1 MSEAVLD
8 RSGELRGWRGLSRPT
23 PAPWLVALPAF
34 AFLLV
39 ATALMLR
46 RVEPFVNWYYLSAWY
61 PTLLLVDAAVA
72 VRSGRY
78 YLISRPRFALSL
90 LCWSAVLW
98 FFFELVNFRVANW
111 YYVFLPPDRPVRW
124 FGTTVS
130 FMTVL
135 PAIFL
140 AERWLASRAT
150 FESVRWPAF
159 AVKRTLLY
167 AIFAV
172 GVIFAGLSLAW
183 PRAFFALIWGALTL
197 LLEPLNYS
205 RDPKRSLLGDLSAG
219 RPARALRFIVGGL
232 SIGFIWELYNIESR
246 SKWIYTVPGFEEIKL
261 FEMPV
266 LGFGGFSVFALDCF
280 VVYQSLVLA
289 GVAVPPELRGVG
301 ARTRRT
307 LVAALMAAVFSFA
320 VLAGID
326 RWTTDSLRPRFEELW
341 VAGAEE
347 RQRLAESYRDVFALA
362 QARPAAVA
370 QTVSVDQAAAEEWVA
385 AAQLATLRGLGMENA
400 RQLWALG
407 VRSVAELATVDPEAL
422 SASLREVMPRPRAA
436 SPARV
441 RVWVRAA
448 REAAGTDST

>member
-1 MSEAVLD
+1 MTEAVLD
-8 RSGELRGWRGLSRPT
+8 RSRELRGWRGLSRPS
-23 PAPWLVALPAF
+23 PAPWLVALPAL

-46 RVEPFVNWYYLSAWY
+46 RVEPFVSWYYLSAWY
-61 PTLLLVDAAVA
+61 PTLLLLDSAVA

-78 YLISRPRFALSL
+78 FLISRPSFAFSL

-111 YYVFLPPDRPVRW
+111 YYVFLTPNRPVRW
-124 FGTTVS
+124 LATTVS

-140 AERWLASRAT
+140 AERWLACRGS
-150 FESVRWPAF
+150 FEGVRWPGF
-159 AVKRTLLY
+159 AVKRTHLSG
-167 AIFAV
+167 IFGA

-183 PRAFFALIWGALTL
+183 PRAFFPLIWGALTL
-197 LLEPLNYS
+197 LLEPFNYT
-205 RDPKRSLLGDLSAG
+205 RDPSRSLLGDLSAG
-219 RPARALRFIVGGL
+219 RPARVLRFIVGGL

-246 SKWIYTVPGFEEIKL
+246 AKWIYTVPGFEELKL

-289 GVAVPPELRGVG
+289 GVAVPDRRGV
-301 ARTRRT
+301 RVRWRRT
-307 LVAALMAAVFSFA
+307 LPAAVLAAVFSFA

-326 RWTTDSLRPRFEELW
+326 RWTTDSLGPRFDELW
-341 VAGAEE
+341 VAGVEE
-347 RQRLAESYRDVFALA
+347 RQRLAESYADVFALA
-362 QARPAAVA
+362 QAPPPEVA
-370 QTVSVDQAAAEEWVA
+370 RLIGVDQAAAEEFVT
-385 AAQLATLRGLGMENA
+385 AAQLGTLRGVGMDNA
-400 RQLWALG
+400 RQLWGLG
-407 VRSVAELATVDPEAL
+407 VRSVAALAGADPEAL
-422 SASLREVMPRPRAA
+422 TAGLREVMTRPRAGA
-436 SPARV
+436 PARV

-448 REAAGTDST
+448 REAVGTG